1 MLKKLGIFEID
12 ADVSKKYDEHIL
24 KQVEDEESL
33 KLLASMGIKKM
44 FKGEMFYHAIRW
56 DYFMGR
62 TATFNLIGT
71 IDNKIYKVYFKFL
84 DDDRAACIAFRD
96 EIREYLSENMT
107 AEQFRNPKITKREDA
122 RLSTWHFD
130 WGNILL
136 EEFGVLTETGTIWNT
151 AIASTSNAVKGA
163 KRIGPLDRLFNRV

>member
-24 KQVEDEESL
+24 KPVEDEDSL

-62 TATFNLIGT
+62 PATFNLIGT
-71 IDNKIYKVYFKFL
+71 IENRIYKIYFKFL
-84 DDDRAACIAFRD
+84 DDHRAAFISFRD

-107 AEQFRNPKITKREDA
+107 PHQFSNPQ
-122 RLSTWHFD
+122 
-130 WGNILL
+130 
-136 EEFGVLTETGTIWNT
+136 
-151 AIASTSNAVKGA
+151 
-163 KRIGPLDRLFNRV
+163 